1 MLIELKSIN
10 FKYICKAIDYI
21 YCYNQKIILKKRR
34 MKNKSRNFLFA
45 VFAIMLSGW
54 AQNSVAQNANAEEIY
69 PGIEFKMNKVQE
81 PKIPNNSVNIKDFG
95 AVNGGYV
102 LNTKAFADAIDAVS
116 KKGGGKVI
124 IPAGIWLTGPIIL
137 KSNLEL
143 HAERGALIKFSP
155 DKSLY
160 PLVETSF
167 EGLNTWRC
175 ISPIYGKNLENV
187 AFTGSGVWDGSGEVW
202 RQVKKA
208 KLTESQWKKF
218 VASGGVVNESKT
230 SWYPS
235 EVFMNASE
243 GADQN
248 VRLDLKTKE
257 DFEKIHDFLRPV
269 LVSIQNS
276 KRVLFDGPVFQNS
289 PAWNIHP
296 LMIEDLIV
304 RNVTVRNP
312 WFSQNGDGLDVES
325 CKNVLVENS
334 SFDVGDDAI
343 CIKSGKDKD
352 GRDRK
357 KPCEN
362 IIIRNNIVYH
372 GHGGVTV
379 GSEMSSGV
387 KNMHVSNCSFMGTD
401 VGLRFK
407 SNRGRG
413 GVVENIFISDIY
425 MTDIPSQAISF
436 DLYYG
441 GKSIAETLEEGGA
454 KIANKALP
462 VDEKT
467 PQFKNISMNN
477 ITIAGAQQAV
487 FLQGLPEMNL
497 ENISISN
504 LIAKADKGVTII
516 DGNGI
521 KISDAKFDIK
531 DSNVFTIYNVK
542 NSSLK
547 NVEINSTSPKAVTI
561 NGEGCQNIDLTS
573 SSNLSKKIFIGET
586 VPKKAVKL

>member
-1 MLIELKSIN
+1 MKANPTHFFRMLLAVVAIGCSGNASAQKS
-10 FKYICKAIDYI
+10 
-21 YCYNQKIILKKRR
+21 
-34 MKNKSRNFLFA
+34 KSNDTYE
-45 VFAIMLSGW
+45 
-54 AQNSVAQNANAEEIY
+54 N
-69 PGIEFKMNKVQE
+69 IEFKMAKVKE
-81 PKIPNNSVNIKDFG
+81 PKIPKNTVNIKDFG

-124 IPAGIWLTGPIIL
+124 IPPGIWLTGPIIL
-137 KSNLEL
+137 KSKIEL
-143 HAERGALIKFSP
+143 HAETGALIKFSP

-160 PLVETSF
+160 PIIETSF

-175 ISPIYGKNLENV
+175 ISPLYGKNLEDV
-187 AFTGSGVWDGSGEVW
+187 AFTGKGVWDGSGEVW
-202 RQVKKA
+202 RQVKRS

-218 VASGGVVNESKT
+218 VESGGVVNESKT

-235 EVFMNASE
+235 ETFMKASV

-257 DFEKIHDFLRPV
+257 EFEAIHDFLRPV

-276 KRVLFDGPVFQNS
+276 KRVMFDGPVFQNS

-304 RNVTVRNP
+304 RNVSVRNP

-325 CKNVLVENS
+325 CKNVIVENS

-352 GRDRK
+352 GRDRGV
-357 KPCEN
+357 PCEN
-362 IIIRNNIVYH
+362 IIIKNNIVYH

-379 GSEMSSGV
+379 GSEMSGGV
-387 KNMHVSNCSFMGTD
+387 KNMHVSNCTFMGTD

-413 GVVENIFISDIY
+413 GVVENIFISDIF

-436 DLYYG
+436 NLYYG
-441 GKSIAETLEEGGA
+441 GKSIAETLEEGGDKIVNA
-454 KIANKALP
+454 KMP

-467 PQFKNISMNN
+467 PQFKNISIKNV
-477 ITIAGAQQAV
+477 TIKGAQQAV

-497 ENISISN
+497 ENIEISN
-504 LIAKADKGVTII
+504 LIAKAEKGFTIV
-516 DGNGI
+516 DANGI
-521 KISDAKFDIK
+521 KIHNAKLDIDK
-531 DSNVFTIYNVK
+531 PNVIDIYNGK
-542 NSSLK
+542 NMSFK
-547 NVEINSTSPKAVTI
+547 DIEFNSTSAKAITI
-561 NGEGCQNIDLTS
+561 NGEATENVEFVASPNSDFA
-573 SSNLSKKIFIGET
+573 KKTTIGET
-586 VPKKAVKL
+586 VPKSAVKL

>member
-1 MLIELKSIN
+1 MKTNPTHFFRMLMAVLTISCSGNAVAQKLKSN
-10 FKYICKAIDYI
+10 GTYD
-21 YCYNQKIILKKRR
+21 N
-34 MKNKSRNFLFA
+34 
-45 VFAIMLSGW
+45 
-54 AQNSVAQNANAEEIY
+54 
-69 PGIEFKMNKVQE
+69 IEFKMAKVNE
-81 PKIPNNSVNIKDFG
+81 PKIPKNIVNLKDFG

-102 LNTKAFADAIDAVS
+102 LNTKAFEDAISALS
-116 KKGGGKVI
+116 KKGGGKLI
-124 IPAGIWLTGPIIL
+124 IPPGIWLTGPIIL
-137 KSNLEL
+137 KSKIEL
-143 HAERGALIKFSP
+143 HAQTGALIKFSP

-160 PLVETSF
+160 PIIETSF

-175 ISPIYGKNLENV
+175 ISPLYGKNLEDV
-187 AFTGSGVWDGSGEVW
+187 AFTGNGVWDGSGEVW

-218 VASGGVVNESKT
+218 VESGGVLNESKT

-235 EVFMNASE
+235 ETFMKASV

-257 DFEKIHDFLRPV
+257 EFEAIHDFLRPV

-304 RNVTVRNP
+304 RNITVRNP

-325 CKNVLVENS
+325 CKNVIVENS

-352 GRDRK
+352 GRDRGV
-357 KPCEN
+357 PCEN
-362 IIIRNNIVYH
+362 IIIKNNIVYH

-379 GSEMSSGV
+379 GSEMSGGV
-387 KNMHVSNCSFMGTD
+387 KNMHVSNCTFMGTD

-413 GVVENIFISDIY
+413 GVVENIFISDIF

-436 DLYYG
+436 NLYYG

-454 KIANKALP
+454 KIVNQKMP

-467 PQFKNISMNN
+467 PQFKNISIKN
-477 ITIAGAQQAV
+477 ITIKGAQQAV

-497 ENISISN
+497 ENIEISN
-504 LIAKADKGVTII
+504 LIAKAENGFTIV
-516 DGNGI
+516 DANGI
-521 KISDAKFDIK
+521 KIHNAKLDIEK
-531 DSNVFTIYNVK
+531 PNVIDIYNGK
-542 NSSLK
+542 NMSFK
-547 NVEINSTSPKAVTI
+547 DIEFNSTSSKAITI
-561 NGEGCQNIDLTS
+561 NGEETQNVEFVS
-573 SSNLSKKIFIGET
+573 SANSDFAKKTVIGET
-586 VPKKAVKL
+586 VPKSAVKL

>member
-1 MLIELKSIN
+1 MKKKPFYPLFVALTFLMTSHTTTVEAQSAMATKDLSEINTLKNLQI
-10 FKYICKAIDYI
+10 K
-21 YCYNQKIILKKRR
+21 
-34 MKNKSRNFLFA
+34 
-45 VFAIMLSGW
+45 
-54 AQNSVAQNANAEEIY
+54 
-69 PGIEFKMNKVQE
+69 E
-81 PKIPNNSVNIKDFG
+81 PVIPNHSVKLTDFG
-95 AVNGGYV
+95 AVSGGQV
-102 LNTKAFADAIDAVS
+102 LNTKAFADAIEALTQ
-116 KKGGGKVI
+116 KGGGKLI

-143 HAERGALIKFSP
+143 HAEKGALIKFTP

-175 ISPIYGKNLENV
+175 ISPIYGKNLENI

-202 RQVKKA
+202 RQVKRS
-208 KLTESQWKKF
+208 KLTENQWKKF

-235 EVFMNASE
+235 EVFMKASE

-248 VRLDLKTKE
+248 VRPDLKTKE

-276 KRVLFDGPVFQNS
+276 KNVLFDGPVFQNS

-296 LMIEDLIV
+296 LMIENLIV

-352 GRDRK
+352 GRDRGI
-357 KPCEN
+357 PCEN
-362 IIIRNNIVYH
+362 VIVRNNVVYH

-379 GSEMSSGV
+379 GSEMSGGV
-387 KNMHVSNCSFMGTD
+387 KNLYVTNCTFMGTD

-407 SNRGRG
+407 STRGRG
-413 GVVENIFISDIY
+413 GVVENIYISDIN

-441 GKSIAETLEEGGA
+441 GKSIAETLAEGGNT
-454 KIANKALP
+454 ISSKAMP
-462 VDEKT
+462 VNEET
-467 PQFKNISMNN
+467 PQFKNIVMKN
-477 ITIAGAQQAV
+477 ITIDGAAQAV

-504 LIAKADKGVTII
+504 LLVKADKGVTII

-531 DSNVFTIYNVK
+531 ESNVFTIYNVK
-542 NSSLK
+542 NSALK
-547 NVEINSTSPKAVTI
+547 NVEINSTSPKAITI
-561 NGEGCQNIDLTS
+561 NGAACQNIDLTS
-573 SSNLSKKIFIGET
+573 SNLSKKTFIGET
-586 VPKKAVKL
+586 VPKKAVKF

>member
-1 MLIELKSIN
+1 MKTNPTHFFRTLLAVVVIGCSGNAAAQKS
-10 FKYICKAIDYI
+10 
-21 YCYNQKIILKKRR
+21 
-34 MKNKSRNFLFA
+34 KSNDTYD
-45 VFAIMLSGW
+45 
-54 AQNSVAQNANAEEIY
+54 N
-69 PGIEFKMNKVQE
+69 IEFKMAKVKE
-81 PKIPNNSVNIKDFG
+81 PKIPKNTVNLKNFG

-124 IPAGIWLTGPIIL
+124 IPPGIWLTGPIIL
-137 KSNLEL
+137 KSRIEL
-143 HAERGALIKFSP
+143 HAETGALIKFSP

-160 PLVETSF
+160 PIIETSF

-175 ISPIYGKNLENV
+175 ISPLYGKNLEDV
-187 AFTGSGVWDGSGEVW
+187 AFTGKGVWDGSGEVW
-202 RQVKKA
+202 RQVKRS

-218 VASGGVVNESKT
+218 VESGGVVNESKT

-235 EVFMNASE
+235 ETFMKASV

-257 DFEKIHDFLRPV
+257 DFEAIHDFLRPV

-276 KRVLFDGPVFQNS
+276 KRVMFDGPVFQNS

-304 RNVTVRNP
+304 RNVSVRNP

-325 CKNVLVENS
+325 CKNVIVENS

-352 GRDRK
+352 GRDRGV
-357 KPCEN
+357 PCEN
-362 IIIRNNIVYH
+362 IIIKNNIVYH

-379 GSEMSSGV
+379 GSEMSGGV
-387 KNMHVSNCSFMGTD
+387 KNMHVSNCTFMGTD

-413 GVVENIFISDIY
+413 GVVENIFISDIF

-436 DLYYG
+436 NLYYG
-441 GKSIAETLEEGGA
+441 GKSIAETLEEGGDKIVNA
-454 KIANKALP
+454 KMP

-467 PQFKNISMNN
+467 PQFKNISIKNV
-477 ITIAGAQQAV
+477 TIKGAQQAV

-497 ENISISN
+497 ENIEISN
-504 LIAKADKGVTII
+504 LIVKAEKGFTIV
-516 DGNGI
+516 DANGI
-521 KISDAKFDIK
+521 KIHNAKLDIEK
-531 DSNVFTIYNVK
+531 PNVIEIYNGK
-542 NSSLK
+542 NMSFK
-547 NVEINSTSPKAVTI
+547 DIEFNSTSASAITI
-561 NGEGCQNIDLTS
+561 NGEATENVEFVASPNSDFA
-573 SSNLSKKIFIGET
+573 KKTTIGET
-586 VPKKAVKL
+586 VPKSAVKL

>member
-1 MLIELKSIN
+1 MKTITTNLFRIFLAVLITCCSENMAAQKS
-10 FKYICKAIDYI
+10 
-21 YCYNQKIILKKRR
+21 
-34 MKNKSRNFLFA
+34 KSNDTY
-45 VFAIMLSGW
+45 
-54 AQNSVAQNANAEEIY
+54 QN
-69 PGIEFKMNKVQE
+69 IEFKMAKVKE
-81 PKIPNNSVNIKDFG
+81 PSIPKNAVNLKDFG

-102 LNTKAFADAIDAVS
+102 LNTKAFEDAINALS
-116 KKGGGKVI
+116 KKGGGKLI
-124 IPAGIWLTGPIIL
+124 IPPGIWLTGPIIL
-137 KSNLEL
+137 KSKIEL
-143 HAERGALIKFSP
+143 HAETGALIKFSP

-160 PLVETSF
+160 PIIETSF

-175 ISPIYGKNLENV
+175 ISPIYGKNLEDV
-187 AFTGSGVWDGSGEVW
+187 AFTGKGVWDGSGEVW
-202 RQVKKA
+202 RQVKKS

-218 VASGGVVNESKT
+218 VASGGVLNEKKD

-235 EVFMNASE
+235 EIFMKAAV

-257 DFEKIHDFLRPV
+257 EFEAIHDFLRPV

-325 CKNVLVENS
+325 CKNVIVENS

-352 GRDRK
+352 GRDRGV
-357 KPCEN
+357 PCEN
-362 IIIRNNIVYH
+362 IIVRNNIVYH

-379 GSEMSSGV
+379 GSEMSGGV
-387 KNMHVSNCSFMGTD
+387 KNMHVSNCTFMGTD

-413 GVVENIFISDIY
+413 GVVENIFISDIF

-436 DLYYG
+436 NLYYG
-441 GKSIAETLEEGGA
+441 GKSIAETLEEGSD
-454 KIANKALP
+454 KIVNKKMP

-467 PQFKNISMNN
+467 PQFKNISIKNV
-477 ITIAGAQQAV
+477 TIKGAQQAV

-497 ENISISN
+497 QNIEISN
-504 LIAKADKGVTII
+504 LTGKADKGFSII
-516 DGNGI
+516 DANGI
-521 KISDAKFDIK
+521 KLNDI
-531 DSNVFTIYNVK
+531 NVEIKNNIVFEIYNGK
-542 NSSLK
+542 NMSLK
-547 NVEINSTSPKAVTI
+547 NISFNSTSPKSVTI
-561 NGEGCQNIDLTS
+561 VGEASQNIELI
-573 SSNLSKKIFIGET
+573 SNDKTDFSKTTT
-586 VPKKAVKL
+586 VGNKVLKGAVKM

>member
-1 MLIELKSIN
+1 MKTNLIHFIS
-10 FKYICKAIDYI
+10 
-21 YCYNQKIILKKRR
+21 IILTV
-34 MKNKSRNFLFA
+34 FLSSWSKES
-45 VFAIMLSGW
+45 I
-54 AQNSVAQNANAEEIY
+54 AQNSKPNDTY
-69 PGIEFKMNKVQE
+69 KGIEFKMNKVKE
-81 PKIPNNSVNIKDFG
+81 PIIPKNTVNIKDFG
-95 AVNGGYV
+95 AVNGGTV
-102 LNTKAFADAIDAVS
+102 LNSKAFADAIASVS

-124 IPAGIWLTGPIIL
+124 IPPGIWLTGPIIL
-137 KSNLEL
+137 KSNIEL
-143 HAERGALIKFSP
+143 HAEAGALIKFST

-160 PLVETSF
+160 PLVKTSF

-187 AFTGSGVWDGSGEVW
+187 AFTGKGVWDGSGEVW

-218 VASGGVVNESKT
+218 VASGGVLNEKKD

-235 EVFMNASE
+235 EAYMKASI

-248 VRLDLKTKE
+248 IRLDLKTKE
-257 DFEKIHDFLRPV
+257 DFETIRDFLRPV

-276 KRVLFDGPVFQNS
+276 KRVLFDGPTFQNS

-296 LMIEDLIV
+296 LMVEDLIV
-304 RNVTVRNP
+304 RNVSVRNP
-312 WFSQNGDGLDVES
+312 WFSQNGDGLDVDS

-334 SFDVGDDAI
+334 TFDVGDDAI

-352 GRDRK
+352 GRDRGI
-357 KPCEN
+357 PCEN
-362 IIIRNNIVYH
+362 VIIRNNIVYH

-379 GSEMSSGV
+379 GSEMSGGV
-387 KNMHVSNCSFMGTD
+387 KNLHVSNCSFMGTD

-413 GVVENIFISDIY
+413 GIVENIFISDIY

-441 GKSIAETLEEGGA
+441 GKSIAETLAEG
-454 KIANKALP
+454 ANKIKTEVVP

-467 PQFKNISMNN
+467 PQFKNISIKN
-477 ITIAGAQQAV
+477 ITIAGAYQAV

-497 ENISISN
+497 ENIAISN
-504 LIAKADKGVTII
+504 LIGKAEKGFTII
-516 DGNGI
+516 DAKGI
-521 KISDAKFDIK
+521 KLNNIKLDIKESTIFDIYNGK
-531 DSNVFTIYNVK
+531 NV
-542 NSSLK
+542 SLK
-547 NVEINSTSPKAVTI
+547 NVEFNSTASNAVTI
-561 NGEGCQNIDLTS
+561 NGAASDKIELVS
-573 SSNLSKKIFIGET
+573 SSTLDYSKTTTIGDT
-586 VPKKAVKL
+586 VPKGAVKL

>member
-1 MLIELKSIN
+1 
-10 FKYICKAIDYI
+10 
-21 YCYNQKIILKKRR
+21 

-45 VFAIMLSGW
+45 AFVIMLSGW
-54 AQNSVAQNANAEEIY
+54 SQNSVAQNSNSEEIY
-69 PGIEFKMNKVQE
+69 PGIEFKMNKIQE

-95 AVNGGYV
+95 AVNSGYV

-124 IPAGIWLTGPIIL
+124 IPPGIWLTGPIIL

-160 PLVETSF
+160 PLIETNF

-218 VASGGVVNESKT
+218 VASGGVVNKTQT

-248 VRLDLKTKE
+248 VRSDLKTKE

-276 KRVLFDGPVFQNS
+276 KNVLFDGPVFQNS

-296 LMIEDLIV
+296 MLVENLIV

-312 WFSQNGDGLDVES
+312 WFSQNGDGLDVDS

-352 GRDRK
+352 GRDRGI
-357 KPCEN
+357 PCEN
-362 IIIRNNIVYH
+362 IIVRNNVVYH

-379 GSEMSSGV
+379 GSEMSGGV

-436 DLYYG
+436 NLYYG
-441 GKSIAETLEEGGA
+441 GKSIAETLEEGGTPVE
-454 KIANKALP
+454 NKMIP

-467 PQFKNISMNN
+467 PQFKNISMKN

-497 ENISISN
+497 ENIEISN
-504 LIAKADKGVTII
+504 LLAKADKGVTIV
-516 DGNGI
+516 DAKGI
-521 KISDAKFDIK
+521 KISNAKFDIK
-531 DSNVFTIYNVK
+531 ESNVFDIFNIK
-542 NSSLK
+542 NSALK
-547 NVEINSTSPKAVTI
+547 NVEINSNSPKAVTI
-561 NGEGCQNIDLTS
+561 NGAACENIDLIS
-573 SSNLSKKIFIGET
+573 SPGLSKKIFIGEK
-586 VPKKAVKL
+586 VPKKAVKF

>member
-1 MLIELKSIN
+1 
-10 FKYICKAIDYI
+10 
-21 YCYNQKIILKKRR
+21 
-34 MKNKSRNFLFA
+34 MKNKSRNLLFVA
-45 VFAIMLSGW
+45 FVVMLSSW
-54 AQNSVAQNANAEEIY
+54 TQNSIAQNSNSNATYE
-69 PGIEFKMNKVQE
+69 GIEFKMAIVKE
-81 PKIPNNSVNIKDFG
+81 PIIPNNSVNIKDFG
-95 AVNGGYV
+95 DVNGGQV
-102 LNTKAFADAIDAVS
+102 LNTEAFAKAIEAVS
-116 KKGGGKVI
+116 NKGGGKVI
-124 IPAGIWLTGPIIL
+124 IPPGIWLTGPIIL

-143 HAERGALIKFSP
+143 HAEAGALIKFSP

-175 ISPIYGKNLENV
+175 ISPLYGKNLENV
-187 AFTGSGVWDGSGEVW
+187 AFTGKGVWDGSGEVW
-202 RQVKKA
+202 RQVKKS

-218 VASGGVVNESKT
+218 VASGGVLNESKT

-235 EVFMNASE
+235 EVFMNASK

-257 DFEKIHDFLRPV
+257 DFEAIHDFLRPV

-304 RNVTVRNP
+304 RNVSVRNP

-343 CIKSGKDKD
+343 CIKSGKDQD
-352 GRDRK
+352 GRDRAV
-357 KPCEN
+357 PCEN

-387 KNMHVSNCSFMGTD
+387 KNMHVSNCTFMGTD

-413 GVVENIFISDIY
+413 GVVENIFISDIF

-436 DLYYG
+436 NLYYG
-441 GKSIAETLEEGGA
+441 GKSIAETLEEGGTPVE
-454 KIANKALP
+454 NKMIP

-467 PQFKNISMNN
+467 PQFKNISMKN
-477 ITIAGAQQAV
+477 ITIAGANQAV

-497 ENISISN
+497 ENIEISN
-504 LIAKADKGVTII
+504 LKGKADKGFTII
-516 DGNGI
+516 DANGI
-521 KISDAKFDIK
+521 KITNASLDIK
-531 DSNVFTIYNVK
+531 DSAVFDVFNVK
-542 NSSLK
+542 NMSLK
-547 NVEINSTSPKAVTI
+547 NVEFNSTSPKAISI
-561 NGEGCQNIDLTS
+561 NGALSDKIELSS
-573 SSNLSKKIFIGET
+573 SSNTDFSKKTFIGKS
-586 VPKKAVKL
+586 VRKDAVKILK